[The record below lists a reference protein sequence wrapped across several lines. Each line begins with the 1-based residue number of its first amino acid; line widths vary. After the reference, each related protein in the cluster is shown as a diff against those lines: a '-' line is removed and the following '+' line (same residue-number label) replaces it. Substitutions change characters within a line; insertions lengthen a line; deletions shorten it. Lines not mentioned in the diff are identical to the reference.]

1 MEVRWFADHINM
13 EKSLKDEINAII
25 DDCCA
30 KYSSFSIETFIDIVN
45 EIHSK
50 VFQGSYLI
58 EIETLKKIANSV
70 DKYDKFEIPKRSGG
84 VREIYAPKK
93 NLKKILYY
101 LNFIFQ
107 NIYVRNFSLY
117 ISPNGFIPN
126 RSVVTNAKR
135 HLCKNYVFNIDL
147 EDFFP
152 SIKQYKVSFMLQIA
166 PFNMSKSDAN
176 LMAKLICYQ
185 DQNGESFLPQG
196 APTSPIISN
205 FACRFL
211 DIKLV
216 NLAKQFRLTYSRY
229 ADDITFSSNYNIY
242 DDKFID
248 ALTLVIEEEGFKIN
262 KNKTRLQKRNM
273 RQEVTGVI
281 VNYKLNVY
289 RSYIK
294 KLRVLLHMVKKYGYE
309 KANEIYN
316 QKEQSDKQKDLK
328 STIAGK
334 LNYLKMIKGSND
346 TTYMGL
352 MNSYVELFD
361 IKQKNKP
368 PIPDDESLIVCETAE
383 KLLKELMASNNLILT
398 NIKNESNY
406 LNLPKTQNVSSLKV
420 ANSEKAITTESLVDR
435 ILSKLREI
443 L

>member
-1 MEVRWFADHINM
+1 
-13 EKSLKDEINAII
+13 
-25 DDCCA
+25 
-30 KYSSFSIETFIDIVN
+30 
-45 EIHSK
+45 
-50 VFQGSYLI
+50 
-58 EIETLKKIANSV
+58 
-70 DKYDKFEIPKRSGG
+70 
-84 VREIYAPKK
+84 
-93 NLKKILYY
+93 
-101 LNFIFQ
+101 
-107 NIYVRNFSLY
+107 
-117 ISPNGFIPN
+117 
-126 RSVVTNAKR
+126 
-135 HLCKNYVFNIDL
+135 
-147 EDFFP
+147 
-152 SIKQYKVSFMLQIA
+152 
-166 PFNMSKSDAN
+166 
-176 LMAKLICYQ
+176 
-185 DQNGESFLPQG
+185 
-196 APTSPIISN
+196 
-205 FACRFL
+205 
-211 DIKLV
+211 
-216 NLAKQFRLTYSRY
+216 
-229 ADDITFSSNYNIY
+229 
-242 DDKFID
+242 
-248 ALTLVIEEEGFKIN
+248 
-262 KNKTRLQKRNM
+262 M

-383 KLLKELMASNNLILT
+383 KLLKELTASNNLILS
-398 NIKNESNY
+398 NIKNDSSY
-406 LNLPKTQNVSSLKV
+406 LNLPKTQNVSNSKV
-420 ANSEKAITTESLVDR
+420 ANSEKATTTESLVDR